1 MPATIRQG
9 SIGPDVMVA
18 QAQLNIAFPQAKAL
32 VVDGVFGPLTR
43 ARVLEFQRNRRLSA
57 DAVVGPITWGAL
69 GQVRSTI
76 TPARDGTICDNANPA
91 HQSKANLLGNA
102 FRGGA
107 LQAFAPT
114 RASAS
119 PAVGSP
125 SVAAPSSITIG
136 SLTLV
141 PLVGSP
147 HEATA
152 RGVYL
157 TSLHYD
163 RIFLS
168 DGTGLEGRA
177 FTLTVPVPPLVIPSL
192 PSGGFVQVLN
202 IGTAPDRDTLIHEL
216 GHAWQSQHHAKAAAY
231 IANCLACQGA
241 AVAANEVLGLL
252 DPSVKAHPRFPVNFP
267 MSAYAY
273 RPGAGFDTYAGEQ
286 IAQQLENGEPGI
298 VSHAAST
305 AAGTVDKA
313 NATSLEASHIRLE
326 DRRAPGVKM

>member
-1 MPATIRQG
+1 
-9 SIGPDVMVA
+9 MVA
-18 QAQLNIAFPQAKAL
+18 QAQLNIAFPQATAL

-43 ARVLEFQRNRRLSA
+43 ARVLEFQRARRLSA

-69 GQVRSTI
+69 GQVRSNS
-76 TPARDGTICDNANPA
+76 TPTRDGIICDNANPA
-91 HQSKANLLGNA
+91 HPSQAGLLGNA
-102 FRGGA
+102 FRSGA
-107 LQAFAPT
+107 LNAFAPT
-114 RASAS
+114 LTRTS
-119 PAVGSP
+119 PALGFAP
-125 SVAAPSSITIG
+125 VAAPASITIG
-136 SLTLV
+136 GLTLV

-168 DGTGLEGRA
+168 DGTGLAGRA
-177 FTLTVPVPPLVIPSL
+177 FTLTVPVPPLVVPSL

-241 AVAANEVLGLL
+241 AVAANEVLSLF
-252 DPSVKAHPRFPVNFP
+252 DPSVQSHPRFPVNFP

-286 IAQQLENGEPGI
+286 IAQQIENGEPGI
-298 VSHAAST
+298 VSHATSK
-305 AAGTVDKA
+305 AAGTVDKD
-313 NATSLEASHIRLE
+313 NETSLEASHIRIE

>member
-9 SIGPDVMVA
+9 SVGPDVMIA
-18 QAQLNIAFPQAKAL
+18 QAQLNIAFPHAKAL
-32 VVDGVFGPLTR
+32 VVDGLFGPLTR
-43 ARVLEFQRNRRLSA
+43 ARVLEFQRARRLSA
-57 DAVVGPITWGAL
+57 NAVVGPTTWGAL
-69 GQVRSTI
+69 GQVRSNI

-91 HQSKANLLGNA
+91 HQSKASLLGNA

-107 LQAFAPT
+107 LNAFAPT
-114 RASAS
+114 LASAS

-168 DGTGLEGRA
+168 KRDGSRGTRLHAHRA
-177 FTLTVPVPPLVIPSL
+177 GPAA
-192 PSGGFVQVLN
+192 GGA
-202 IGTAPDRDTLIHEL
+202 I
-216 GHAWQSQHHAKAAAY
+216 
-231 IANCLACQGA
+231 A
-241 AVAANEVLGLL
+241 AVRRV
-252 DPSVKAHPRFPVNFP
+252 
-267 MSAYAY
+267 
-273 RPGAGFDTYAGEQ
+273 RPGAQYG
-286 IAQQLENGEPGI
+286 
-298 VSHAAST
+298 V
-305 AAGTVDKA
+305 
-313 NATSLEASHIRLE
+313 
-326 DRRAPGVKM
+326 PGVISGNFSVRETATQSLLSARHNYI

>member
-1 MPATIRQG
+1 
-9 SIGPDVMVA
+9 MVA
-18 QAQLNIAFPQAKAL
+18 QAQLNIAFPHAKAL

-43 ARVLEFQRNRRLSA
+43 ARVLEFQRARRLSA
-57 DAVVGPITWGAL
+57 NAVVDSLTWGAL

-76 TPARDGTICDNANPA
+76 TPARDSAICDNANPA
-91 HQSKANLLGNA
+91 HQSQASLLGNA
-102 FRGGA
+102 FHGGA
-107 LQAFAPT
+107 LRALAPPL
-114 RASAS
+114 ASARPAVDS
-119 PAVGSP
+119 PAV
-125 SVAAPSSITIG
+125 AAPASLTLG

-141 PLVGSP
+141 PLVGSL

-168 DGTGLEGRA
+168 NGTGLEGRA
-177 FTLTVPVPPLVIPSL
+177 FTLTVPVPPLVVPSL

-216 GHAWQSQHHAKAAAY
+216 GHAWQSQHHAMAAAY

-241 AVAANEVLGLL
+241 AVAANEVMGLL
-252 DPSVKAHPRFPVNFP
+252 DPSVQAHPRFPVNFP
-267 MSAYAY
+267 LSAYAY
-273 RPGAGFDTYAGEQ
+273 RPGAVFATYAGEQ

-298 VSHAAST
+298 VAHAASK

-313 NATSLEASHIRLE
+313 NEASLEASHIRLE